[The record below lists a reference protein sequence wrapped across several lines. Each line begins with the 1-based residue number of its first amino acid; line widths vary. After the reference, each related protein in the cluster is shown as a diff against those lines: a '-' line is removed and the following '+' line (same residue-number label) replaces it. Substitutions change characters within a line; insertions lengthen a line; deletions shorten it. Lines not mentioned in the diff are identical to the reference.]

1 MTLELIRL
9 LVGEVPVGYEPLEY
23 MGCLI
28 IALIVIKVIIEMFY
42 FVFSL
47 LKGLK

>member
-1 MTLELIRL
+1 MSLDLIRL
-9 LVGEVPVGYEPLEY
+9 LVGDVPPGYEPLEY
-23 MGCLI
+23 MGALM